1 MDKTDAYRFAS
12 ANKDVNKAKNR
23 YVNVLPCESTQ
34 CGHVMSCEC
43 VH

>member
-1 MDKTDAYRFAS
+1 MDKTDAYRFAP

-23 YVNVLPCESTQ
+23 YVPCESTQ